1 MPCLLC
7 KQKDLECEYIK
18 VDKRT
23 LKGQRKGSRPSIPEN
38 EISVKMLEE
47 ARTKDQ
53 NYTRS
58 SKEGSLSTDMGF
70 PEHSPGSIVNDY
82 SSQRQEGPIRHSL
95 VGSQNGIQYNRVGQ
109 ANSTVTQ
116 NNKRNI
122 PQNNRYL
129 PKNLEPLLSF
139 PIEEEN
145 QNNGH
150 GGGSVDRFSQNTYLK
165 NAVND
170 DTEDDYGL
178 SNEEGKNTRLLRDS
192 GGNLRYIGESSPLS
206 LLFECRNIFYK
217 NLGHTKFT
225 DDPRRMSIVDQPGK
239 LASGI
244 PIQLPTREEC
254 DTLVEVFEENI
265 NYTFYVFDSNYLRY
279 EIVDFI
285 YKSPN
290 RAPNNKLALLHLV
303 LALGSL
309 FAQISPD
316 YSIKELCNNDSAAYF
331 ESGST
336 LIRNSEDS
344 GGLWVSEAYFLIYF
358 YYQSTCKRSTSWLML
373 NVAIKNAQALGLHRK
388 FINESF
394 KDIGYVNHRRLL
406 WQSLYICDR
415 ISSILLGRPL
425 SIGDYDWDDIGTNA
439 PQGPLRT
446 NDDFR
451 AICQMEMAKIA
462 KINGKIV
469 ENFYGEGKINT
480 NRARKLAIE
489 LKKWSITLRSE
500 MKIDRLLTWDET
512 LSQDMYYPLLLT
524 HLSQLYGIVLLS
536 RPFFMYS
543 SFQKQPTA
551 TEKVELTLTNFRNAC
566 IKASILTI
574 KFVDHFLAKCPMRM
588 ELFTTINCC
597 FNSALILGLQ
607 ILHEKVN
614 EAQGKNTEYN
624 VVLLMD
630 TLDKARNTLSNY
642 GPMSATSARFSDIIG
657 NMQSSLKDKF
667 SIPADN
673 GAAQMQVRVSATP
686 IEASSMGFN
695 DIGEKNLNGVITPS
709 FNIPPDLDNLLD
721 FQQFFL
727 PPESTSPSNTETS
740 DKQDM
745 LDLFMQNLGKSDILF
760 DNRI

>member
-1 MPCLLC
+1 M
-7 KQKDLECEYIK
+7 
-18 VDKRT
+18 DKRT
-23 LKGQRKGSRPSIPEN
+23 LKGQKRGVRPSIPEN
-38 EISVKMLEE
+38 GIAVKMLE
-47 ARTKDQ
+47 ADRMDDQ
-53 NYTRS
+53 NFTRS
-58 SKEGSLSTDMGF
+58 SKGSSLSTDMGF
-70 PEHSPGSIVNDY
+70 AEHSPGSIHNEYGV
-82 SSQRQEGPIRHSL
+82 QKHEGPGRRSL
-95 VGSQNGIQYNRVGQ
+95 MASKNGNHHNSVGQ
-109 ANSTVTQ
+109 ASSTVIQ
-116 NNKRNI
+116 NNTGSI
-122 PQNNRYL
+122 PQNSRYL
-129 PKNLEPLLSF
+129 PRSLEPLLSF

-145 QNNGH
+145 QNNEH
-150 GGGSVDRFSQNTYLK
+150 DRDSVDRSSRNMHLE
-165 NAVND
+165 NAAD
-170 DTEDDYGL
+170 DDMEDDYGL
-178 SNEEGKNTRLLRDS
+178 SNEDGKNTRLLRDS

-239 LASGI
+239 LLSGI
-244 PIQLPTREEC
+244 AIQLPTMEEC
-254 DTLVEVFEENI
+254 DILVQVFEENI
-265 NYTFYVFDSNYLRY
+265 NHTFYVFDSNYLRH
-279 EIVDFI
+279 EIVDCI
-285 YKSPN
+285 YKAPN

-309 FAQISPD
+309 FAEICPD
-316 YSIKELCNNDSAAYF
+316 YSIKELDYNDSAAYF

-373 NVAIKNAQALGLHRK
+373 NMAIKNAQALGLHRR

-394 KDIGYVNHRRLL
+394 KDMGYVNHRRRL

-425 SIGDYDWDDIGTNA
+425 SIGDYDWDDVGTSA
-439 PQGPLRT
+439 PQGPLRN

-451 AICQMEMAKIA
+451 AICQMESAKIA

-489 LKKWSITLRSE
+489 LKKWSVNLRSE
-500 MKIDRLLTWDET
+500 IQIDRLLTWDET
-512 LSQDMYYPLLLT
+512 LSKDMYYPLLLT

-543 SFQKQPTA
+543 SFQKQQA

-574 KFVDHFLAKCPMRM
+574 KFIDYFLAKCPMRM

-607 ILHEKVN
+607 IMHEKVN

-624 VVLLMD
+624 LVLLME
-630 TLDKARNTLSNY
+630 TLDKARNTLSSY

-657 NMQSSLKDKF
+657 NMQSSLKGKF

-673 GAAQMQVRVSATP
+673 GAAQMQARVHATP
-686 IEASSMGFN
+686 TAATSMGFN
-695 DIGEKNLNGVITPS
+695 DIGEKNLNGINSPA
-709 FNIPPDLDNLLD
+709 FNVAPDLDNLLD

-745 LDLFMQNLGKSDILF
+745 LDLFMYNLGKSDILF

>member
-1 MPCLLC
+1 M
-7 KQKDLECEYIK
+7 
-18 VDKRT
+18 DKRT
-23 LKGQRKGSRPSIPEN
+23 LKGQKKGIRPSIPEN
-38 EISVKMLEE
+38 ETSVKMLEE
-47 ARTKDQ
+47 DRMNDQ

-58 SKEGSLSTDMGF
+58 SKGSSLSTDIGF
-70 PEHSPGSIVNDY
+70 PEGSPGSILNDY
-82 SSQRQEGPIRHSL
+82 VGQKFEGPGRRSL
-95 VGSQNGIQYNRVGQ
+95 MASKNGNHHNSVGHAS
-109 ANSTVTQ
+109 STVMQ
-116 NNKRNI
+116 NNTVK
-122 PQNNRYL
+122 PQNIRYL
-129 PKNLEPLLSF
+129 PRNLEPLLSF

-150 GGGSVDRFSQNTYLK
+150 GRGSIDRSSHKIHPENDVD
-165 NAVND
+165 D
-170 DTEDDYGL
+170 DAEDDYGL
-178 SNEEGKNTRLLRDS
+178 SNEDGKNTRLLRDS

-206 LLFECRNIFYK
+206 LLFECRNIFFK
-217 NLGHTKFT
+217 NLGHTEFT

-239 LASGI
+239 LLSGI
-244 PIQLPTREEC
+244 PSQLPTREEC
-254 DTLVEVFEENI
+254 DILVQVFEENI
-265 NYTFYVFDSNYLRY
+265 NYTFYVFDSNYLRF
-279 EIVDFI
+279 EIVDCI

-290 RAPNNKLALLHLV
+290 RAPNHKLALLHLV

-309 FAQISPD
+309 FAEICPD
-316 YSIKELCNNDSAAYF
+316 YSIKELRYNDSASYF

-373 NVAIKNAQALGLHRK
+373 NMAIKNAQALGLHRR

-394 KDIGYVNHRRLL
+394 KDIGYVNHRRRL

-425 SIGDYDWDDIGTNA
+425 SIGDYDWDDIGSSA
-439 PQGPLRT
+439 PQGPLR
-446 NDDFR
+446 NDDDFR
-451 AICQMEMAKIA
+451 AICQVETAKIA

-480 NRARKLAIE
+480 NRAKKLAIE
-489 LKKWSITLRSE
+489 LKKWSMNLRNE
-500 MKIDRLLTWDET
+500 IRIDRLLTWDET
-512 LSQDMYYPLLLT
+512 LSQDLYYPLLLT

-543 SFQKQPTA
+543 SFQTQQA
-551 TEKVELTLTNFRNAC
+551 TGKVEVLLTNFRNAC

-574 KFVDHFLAKCPMRM
+574 KFIDYFLAKCPMRM

-607 ILHEKVN
+607 IMHEKVN
-614 EAQGKNTEYN
+614 ETQGKNIEYN

-630 TLDKARNTLSNY
+630 TLDKARTILSNY

-657 NMQSSLKDKF
+657 NIQSTLKGKF
-667 SIPADN
+667 SIPAGN
-673 GAAQMQVRVSATP
+673 GDAQMQEQVCATP
-686 IEASSMGFN
+686 TANTSMGIN
-695 DIGEKNLNGVITPS
+695 DSGEKHLNGINTPA
-709 FNIPPDLDNLLD
+709 FNVAPDLDNLLD

-727 PPESTSPSNTETS
+727 PPESTSPSNTESS

-745 LDLFMQNLGKSDILF
+745 LDLFMYNLGKSDILF

>member
-1 MPCLLC
+1 M
-7 KQKDLECEYIK
+7 
-18 VDKRT
+18 DKRT
-23 LKGQRKGSRPSIPEN
+23 LKGQKRGIRRSIPEN
-38 EISVKMLEE
+38 DISVKILEE
-47 ARTKDQ
+47 DRTNDQ
-53 NYTRS
+53 NFNRS
-58 SKEGSLSTDMGF
+58 SKGSSLSTDMGF
-70 PEHSPGSIVNDY
+70 PEHSPGSIQNDY
-82 SSQRQEGPIRHSL
+82 GIQKLEGPGRRSL
-95 VGSQNGIQYNRVGQ
+95 MASKNGNHHNSVGQ
-109 ANSTVTQ
+109 ASSTVIQ
-116 NNKRNI
+116 NNARSI
-122 PQNNRYL
+122 PQNSRYL
-129 PKNLEPLLSF
+129 PRNLEPLLSF

-150 GGGSVDRFSQNTYLK
+150 DRDSVDRSFRNMHQE
-165 NAVND
+165 NAAD
-170 DTEDDYGL
+170 DDMEDEYGL
-178 SNEEGKNTRLLRDS
+178 SNEDGKNTRLLRDS

-217 NLGHTKFT
+217 TLGHTKFT

-239 LASGI
+239 LLSGI
-244 PIQLPTREEC
+244 AIQLPTREEC
-254 DTLVEVFEENI
+254 DILVLVFEENI
-265 NYTFYVFDSNYLRY
+265 NHTFYVFNSNYLRH
-279 EIVDFI
+279 EIVDYI

-309 FAQISPD
+309 FADICPD
-316 YSIKELCNNDSAAYF
+316 YSIKELDYNDSAAYF

-336 LIRNSEDS
+336 LIRNSEDT

-373 NVAIKNAQALGLHRK
+373 NMAIKNAQALGLHRR

-394 KDIGYVNHRRLL
+394 KDMRYVNHRRRL

-425 SIGDYDWDDIGTNA
+425 SIGDYDWDDVGSSA
-439 PQGPLRT
+439 PQGPLRN

-451 AICQMEMAKIA
+451 ALCQMEMSKIA

-489 LKKWSITLRSE
+489 LKKWSINLRSE
-500 MKIDRLLTWDET
+500 IQIDRLLTWDET
-512 LSQDMYYPLLLT
+512 LSKDMYYALLLT

-543 SFQKQPTA
+543 SFQKKQA

-574 KFVDHFLAKCPMRM
+574 KFIDYFLAKCPMRM

-607 ILHEKVN
+607 IMHEKVN

-624 VVLLMD
+624 LVLLMD

-657 NMQSSLKDKF
+657 NMQSSLKGKF

-673 GAAQMQVRVSATP
+673 GAAQMQARIHATP
-686 IEASSMGFN
+686 TAATSMGFN
-695 DIGEKNLNGVITPS
+695 DIGEKHLNGINTPA
-709 FNIPPDLDNLLD
+709 FNVAPGLDNLLD

-745 LDLFMQNLGKSDILF
+745 LDLFMYNLGNSDILF